1 MKSSPNSSTETGVP
15 AWDMPRP
22 GAEMVAVMSAPSPE
36 FAAAT
41 VTVIVSVSPFARLLP
56 LQVADGVPSPPG
68 APFAPPV
75 VQVTPVTV
83 AFVKTTALLKL
94 PVGKPEMFASVA
106 V

>member
-1 MKSSPNSSTETGVP
+1 
-15 AWDMPRP
+15 
-22 GAEMVAVMSAPSPE
+22 MVAVMSAPSPV